1 VVKDEVRFASLAP
14 SEHNFVRDF
23 IENREMQL
31 AVPPKNMNFYNPRRH
46 HAQRTD
52 DPDGAGLDLDPD

>member
-1 VVKDEVRFASLAP
+1 
-14 SEHNFVRDF
+14 
-23 IENREMQL
+23 MQI
-31 AVPPKNMNFYNPRRH
+31 AVSPKKYPFENPRRH